1 MAEAAEAAVAFLRA
15 LERLPPY
22 TGVVF
27 RGLPSIP
34 ALSSV
39 RWTRG
44 VTATSRDPRIAT
56 ENFSA
61 ASIAAIVS
69 RTGRDISSFSRYPDE
84 REVVLP
90 PEVALV
96 EIART
101 TTDDGRAVILI
112 EQLSEPAPSDLP
124 STLSELTTLVKDELR
139 RAQAMDPVRITTV
152 EKFVEPLYLVES

>member
-1 MAEAAEAAVAFLRA
+1 MAEAAEAALAFLRA

-27 RGLPSIP
+27 HGLPSIP
-34 ALSSV
+34 PLSSV

-56 ENFSA
+56 ENFTVPA
-61 ASIAAIVS
+61 IAAIVS
-69 RTGRDISSFSRYPDE
+69 RSGRDISSFSRYSDE

-101 TTDDGRAVILI
+101 TTDDGRAVVLI
-112 EQLSEPAPSDLP
+112 EQLSEPTPTDLP
-124 STLSELTTLVKDELR
+124 STLVDLIAHVEGELR
-139 RAQAMDPVRITTV
+139 RAQAADPVKITTV
-152 EKFVEPLYLVES
+152 GKFVEPLYLVES